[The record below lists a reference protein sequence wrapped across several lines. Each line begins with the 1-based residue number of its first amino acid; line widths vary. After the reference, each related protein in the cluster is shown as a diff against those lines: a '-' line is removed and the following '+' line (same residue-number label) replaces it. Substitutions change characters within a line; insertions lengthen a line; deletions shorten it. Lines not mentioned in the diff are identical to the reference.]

1 MTPAGA
7 QVALS
12 NSDAIRS
19 IVALAQ
25 SLIEIP
31 SQGGID
37 DPGTICGFLAMWLDA
52 HQLPARIL
60 RDDGGRPVAVLVE
73 LQRRPGPIYCLN
85 ACLDT
90 APVGDV
96 RAWTRNPLGGEIVD
110 GWLYGRG
117 SADCK
122 TAVSVFAHVGLDA
135 RQSGRFEGTLALL
148 FDADEHTGRF
158 GGIKTYVAEAPKVQ
172 GVMIGYPGNYG
183 IVVGARG
190 FYRLQVEVFGTSDHS
205 GSTRSHPE
213 NAIVKAMKVVQRLSH
228 VSLPEERDSDF
239 RFGPKVTVTQIHGGH
254 GFSVVPDSCMIGVD
268 MRLTP
273 SFGAE
278 QALRLISEICCE
290 IDKELPSRLATVILP
305 EVSWPAY
312 RLPNNSRVGRAL
324 RDGAEEVFGRSL
336 PWVVAGPSNIGNY
349 LASQGI
355 EATCGFGASY
365 KHLHAP
371 DESIDISTLIPV
383 FQAYR
388 RAVARLVTRRHEHD

>member
-1 MTPAGA
+1 MTPARET
-7 QVALS
+7 VAPPTE
-12 NSDAIRS
+12 DPIQS

-25 SLIEIP
+25 ALIEIP

-37 DPGTICGFLAMWLDA
+37 DPGTICRFLAEWLGA
-52 HQLPARIL
+52 HELSARLL
-60 RDDGGRPVAVLVE
+60 RDEGGLPVAVLVE
-73 LQRRPGPIYCLN
+73 LEHRPGPVFCLN

-96 RAWTRNPLGGEIVD
+96 RAWSGNPLGGEIVD

-122 TAVSVFAHVGLDA
+122 TAVSVFAHVGLAASRLGVLD
-135 RQSGRFEGTLALL
+135 GTLALL

-158 GGIKTYVAEAPKVQ
+158 GGIKAYLAEAPEVQ

-205 GSTRSHPE
+205 GSRRSDPE
-213 NAIVKAMKVVQRLSH
+213 NAIVKATKVVQRLSEL
-228 VSLPEERDSDF
+228 SLPEERDSDF
-239 RFGPKVTVTQIHGGH
+239 QFGPKLTVTQIHGGH

-268 MRLTP
+268 IRLTP

-278 QALRLISEICCE
+278 QALSLISGICSE
-290 IDKELPSRLATVILP
+290 IDKESPSRSATVIRP

-312 RLPNNSRVGRAL
+312 RLPSNSRIARAL
-324 RDGAEEVFGRSL
+324 RDEAEEEFGRPL

-365 KHLHAP
+365 RHLHAP
-371 DESIDISTLIPV
+371 DEGIDISTLTPV
-383 FQAYR
+383 FRAYR
-388 RAVARLVTRRHEHD
+388 GAVGRLLTERHE